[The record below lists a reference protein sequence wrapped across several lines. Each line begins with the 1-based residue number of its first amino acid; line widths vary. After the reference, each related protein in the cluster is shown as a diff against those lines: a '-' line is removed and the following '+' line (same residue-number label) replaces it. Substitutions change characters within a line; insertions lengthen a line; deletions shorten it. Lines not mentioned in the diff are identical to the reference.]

1 MSQSIKNAGLKVTGP
16 RTKILKIMEER
27 TSNNDVHLSAE
38 DVYRILLLEDE
49 ENVGLATVYRVLTQ
63 FAQAG
68 ILKRH
73 NFEGNHSVFEINQE
87 GDHHNHLVCVK
98 TGKVIEFRDE
108 IIEKRQ
114 REIAAE
120 NGFILEDYR
129 LVLYGIYAP
138 EKAKK

>member
-1 MSQSIKNAGLKVTGP
+1 MSQSIKKAGFKITGP

-38 DVYRILLLEDE
+38 EVYRILLLEEE

-73 NFEGNHSVFEINQE
+73 NFEGTNSVFEINLE
-87 GDHHNHLVCVK
+87 SDPHNHLVCVK
-98 TGKVIEFRDE
+98 TGKVVEFRDE

-114 REIAAE
+114 KEIAAE
-120 NGFILEDYR
+120 NGFILEDHR
-129 LVLYGIYAP
+129 LVLYGIYDP
-138 EKAKK
+138 DKVKT